1 LIDQNRATG
10 ITSQEEKDYESVV
23 ERWAVHSATVCFDDI
38 DKEYVER
45 AKNRVIDIVGCIIS
59 GAKSA
64 GCDMV
69 WSLAR
74 SWGVVETHGSTID
87 FNKEYS
93 VAAHNAAMV
102 NSIMARSFDFGVIL
116 PSVDGKLYEA
126 HLSETTVPTA
136 LALSEAWH
144 RSGKEMICA
153 LILGDDIASRL
164 IAASNYAAGLNW
176 DSTGTVNRFGATAIA
191 GHLLHLSPDK
201 MINAFGIILDQL
213 SGSFQSI
220 NDRVHSFKLT
230 QGMSARDGIVAA
242 ELASLGWL
250 GSKQPL
256 FGRYGYFTLFCSG
269 EHDTRILTRDL
280 GKVYYSDSTFK
291 PYPCCRQMHI
301 FIDCAL
307 EIIRNNEELDPMDI
321 DSIVVA
327 TSSRVASG
335 PLNVPSTVGEFP
347 FGSAMFSIG
356 YNIASVLLRKGVR
369 LEYYTDELINS
380 YEIRDL
386 IERVRIIPGTI
397 PDEDSLDLA
406 EVRVKMKDGRE
417 LIGNVRYAKGHPLF
431 KPLSQQDIE
440 DKFKMNVSF
449 SKVISSTRAAE
460 LFDMLKRLE
469 EIDDVRKIVDVL
481 S

>member
-1 LIDQNRATG
+1 
-10 ITSQEEKDYESVV
+10 
-23 ERWAVHSATVCFDDI
+23 
-38 DKEYVER
+38 
-45 AKNRVIDIVGCIIS
+45 
-59 GAKSA
+59 
-64 GCDMV
+64 
-69 WSLAR
+69 
-74 SWGVVETHGSTID
+74 
-87 FNKEYS
+87 
-93 VAAHNAAMV
+93 
-102 NSIMARSFDFGVIL
+102 
-116 PSVDGKLYEA
+116 
-126 HLSETTVPTA
+126 
-136 LALSEAWH
+136 
-144 RSGKEMICA
+144 
-153 LILGDDIASRL
+153 
-164 IAASNYAAGLNW
+164 
-176 DSTGTVNRFGATAIA
+176 
-191 GHLLHLSPDK
+191 

-242 ELASLGWL
+242 ELADLGWL

-280 GKVYYSDSTFK
+280 GKVYYGDSTFK

-307 EIIRNNEELDPMDI
+307 EIIRNNEKLDPMDI

-335 PLNVPSTVGEFP
+335 PLNVPFTVGEFP
-347 FGSAMFSIG
+347 FGSAMFSIA
-356 YNIASVLLRKGVR
+356 YNVASVLLRKGVK

-386 IERVRIIPGTI
+386 IERVRITPGAI

-417 LIGNVRYAKGHPLF
+417 LIGNVHYAKGHPLF

-440 DKFKMNVSF
+440 DKFRMNVSF
-449 SKVISSTRAAE
+449 SKVISTARAEE
-460 LFDMLKRLE
+460 LLDMLKRLE
-469 EIDDVRKIVDVL
+469 EIDDVWKIVDVL